1 MTALAGV
8 RVLDLSGGIAGPV
21 ATMFLADFGA
31 DVIRVDGPAPDP
43 QAANPGYAVWHR
55 NKRSVVVDPAH
66 HADLEWLAAS
76 VAGADVVVLGHGS
89 ELSDWGSAVAR
100 AGQENSHL
108 ITVRLPAYLDG
119 HAPWGGGES
128 HLLLAAV
135 GGQAMR
141 QASVCGGAIASMSP
155 HLSYIHGLWAATC
168 AVAALVERTVSSL
181 GQTVTVTG
189 VNALIGANI
198 YSVSTSPNAPDP
210 LTTVG
215 PAGRHPTYRH
225 FLCGDGKWMAIGA
238 LGPKFEERLL
248 RALGLDSVIED
259 ERIAGVTARMAL
271 PENLP
276 WVRDLLE
283 SAFSSRTREEML
295 TLVEGIGI
303 PCGPMNSREE
313 WFDSEIVRAIGMHVS
328 VEDPERGTVEM
339 PGVPI
344 VLTRTPGGVTRPA
357 PSVGQHNGIA
367 PWPAKAAQPDVQP
380 RFVPGPL
387 SGFRVLNMGTF
398 VASPY
403 AGLLLSELGAEVI
416 KVEPITGD
424 PFRVSGY
431 TVNRGMRSV
440 SIDLSTAAGQAV
452 FHRLAET
459 ADIVMDA
466 MRPGVMKK
474 LNIDYEA
481 LSAVNPRI
489 VTQSLS
495 AYGQGGI
502 QAHRP
507 GVDMVIQA
515 ESGMMS
521 AWGGSDDPV
530 GNTIAINDVASA
542 AMSAL
547 VALLGLYERQI
558 SGHGQRTWNS
568 LAATSVFLQMEE
580 MVRYEGRPSPVVG
593 SADFRGAHPLRS
605 YYEAQDGWLGIDVH
619 TFDDNA
625 AVERLQ
631 AAGVIGDGPVRDE
644 LAAAIAALTVADALR
659 ALAHAGIPSARARK
673 VSEVLRDPELLEA
686 EAFHIRPA
694 DDGTTFMQSG
704 RYAAFSR
711 TQRRGPMSPPGNG
724 EHTRPLLAAIG
735 VAPTEVDEL
744 IAERTVF
751 AGGPVVHQLP
761 ISYR

>member
-8 RVLDLSGGIAGPV
+8 RVLDLSTGIAGPV

-43 QAANPGYAVWHR
+43 QATNPGYAVWHR
-55 NKRSVVVDPAH
+55 NKRSVLVDPAR

-89 ELSDWGSAVAR
+89 DLSDWGSAVAR
-100 AGQENSHL
+100 AGRENCHL

-119 HAPWGGGES
+119 HSLWGGGES
-128 HLLLAAV
+128 SLLLAAA

-141 QASVCGGAIASMSP
+141 QASVSGGAIASMSP
-155 HLSYIHGLWAATC
+155 HLSYIHGLWAVTC
-168 AVAALVERTVSSL
+168 TVAALVERTVSGL

-189 VNALIGANI
+189 VNALIEANI
-198 YSVSTSPNAPDP
+198 YSVSTSANAPDP

-215 PAGRHPTYRH
+215 PAGRHPSYRH

-295 TLVEGIGI
+295 ALVEGIGI

-344 VLTRTPGGVTRPA
+344 VLTRTPGSVTGPA
-357 PSVGQHNGIA
+357 PSPGQHTGIA
-367 PWPAKAAQPDVQP
+367 PWPAKPAQPDVQP

-416 KVEPITGD
+416 KVEPVTGD

-459 ADIVMDA
+459 ADVVMDA

-495 AYGQGGI
+495 AYGEGGA

-515 ESGMMS
+515 ESGMMA
-521 AWGGSDDPV
+521 AWGGCDDPV
-530 GNTIAINDVASA
+530 GNTIAINDVATA
-542 AMSAL
+542 ATSAL

-558 SGHGQRTWNS
+558 SGRGQRTWNS

-580 MVRYEGRPSPVVG
+580 MVRYEGRPAPAVG
-593 SADFRGAHPLRS
+593 SADFRGVHPLRS
-605 YYEAQDGWLGIDVH
+605 YYEAQDGWLGVDVH
-619 TFDDNA
+619 MFDDDA
-625 AVERLQ
+625 AAGRLR
-631 AAGVIGDGPVRDE
+631 AAGVIGDGPLRDE
-644 LAAAIAALTVADALR
+644 LTAAIGALTVTDALR
-659 ALAHAGIPSARARK
+659 ALAHAGIPSAAARK

-686 EAFHIRPA
+686 EAFHIRSA

-724 EHTRPLLAAIG
+724 EHTRALLTGIG
-735 VAPTEVDEL
+735 LTPSEVDEL
-744 IAERTVF
+744 IADGTVF